1 MTLFDLLS
9 VYTNIGGNLIINSK
23 ESKPIV
29 KENVYKIFTSS
40 SELLRYDVLTFDVKK
55 EDLIVWI
62 NRTSETQR
70 FYFTYGS
77 NPIFPFCG
85 GYVIV
90 KAGSLKEAIEKYRK
104 EYPDVHD
111 NLINCAF
118 YYSESEWQK
127 IEVPM
132 GECHRILE

>member
-29 KENVYKIFTSS
+29 KENVYKIFTIS

-111 NLINCAF
+111 GLINCTF
-118 YYSESEWQK
+118 YYNESEWQK
-127 IEVPM
+127 IKVPM

>member
-1 MTLFDLLS
+1 MILLELLEAYPNWEGNITINGKDL
-9 VYTNIGGNLIINSK
+9 
-23 ESKPIV
+23 KPIV
-29 KENVYKIFTSS
+29 KGNIYKIYINR
-40 SELLRYDVLTFDVKK
+40 SELLGYNVLSFDFSKEELAVK
-55 EDLIVWI
+55 I
-62 NRTSETQR
+62 NRTSETQN